1 MKIWTIRSNSFAT
14 VELPV
19 ALNLFKRNK
28 GIGQLVTASKHM
40 KLKVNELSAASR
52 KRVTRQII
60 DQLRYLRCWYSDAL
74 SAANAAEFDGD
85 AAATAK
91 WDAEA
96 KSLREEYTQLER
108 SIA

>member
-52 KRVTRQII
+52 KRVTRQITNR
-60 DQLRYLRCWYSDAL
+60 LRYLRCWYSDAL
-74 SAANAAEFDGD
+74 AEANEAEFDGD

-96 KSLREEYTQLER
+96 KSLREEYTALER

>member
-1 MKIWTIRSNSFAT
+1 M
-14 VELPV
+14 PV

-40 KLKVNELSAASR
+40 KLNELSAASR
-52 KRVTRQII
+52 KRVTRKITNR
-60 DQLRYLRCWYSDAL
+60 LRYLRCWYSDAL
-74 SAANAAEFDGD
+74 AEANEAEFDGD

-96 KSLREEYTQLER
+96 KSLREEYTALER

>member
-1 MKIWTIRSNSFAT
+1 MTTN
-14 VELPV
+14 
-19 ALNLFKRNK
+19 
-28 GIGQLVTASKHM
+28 
-40 KLKVNELSAASR
+40 VNTLSAASR

-85 AAATAK
+85 VAATAK

-96 KSLREEYTQLER
+96 KSLREEYTALER